1 MSGKSITILDDEQW
15 PANGFAFTLPIKPET
30 TALGIIDVQ
39 HYCTDPESDL
49 ARTVQNHDTEL
60 FENYSRRVEEMLV
73 NIVRLLDC
81 FRHAGRRVFYTRHG
95 AQLPDGA
102 DMILRRRGR
111 EERSHNATEDESGHM
126 PGKGSAGF
134 EILEAIAPVN
144 EDLVLDKNTSSAFH
158 STPIDLYLRNMGI
171 ETIVLTGLAAD
182 MCVNATALDAA
193 DRGFH
198 VIVVSDATAT
208 FDPGSAEAVQILFG
222 RIYGYVMKTEDIL
235 EWMATG
241 VVPSQ
246 TSLPVSSD

>member
-1 MSGKSITILDDEQW
+1 MPGKSITFLDDQQW
-15 PANGFAFTLPIKPET
+15 PVEGFAFTLPIQPET

-39 HYCTDPESDL
+39 HYCTDPDSDL
-49 ARTVQNHDTEL
+49 ARTVQSHNTEL
-60 FENYSRRVEEMLV
+60 FEDYSRRVEQMLA
-73 NIVRLLDC
+73 NIVRLLKC
-81 FRHAGRRVFYTRHG
+81 FRHAGGRVFFTRHG

-111 EERSHNATEDESGHM
+111 EDHSHRATDDESGHM

-134 EILEAIAPVN
+134 EILEAVAPI
-144 EDLVLDKNTSSAFH
+144 EGDLVLDKNTSSAFH

-198 VIVVSDATAT
+198 VIVASDATAT

-235 EWMATG
+235 HWMTTG
-241 VVPSQ
+241 EVPSL
-246 TSLPVSSD
+246 TSLPVAAD